1 MDGSV
6 QDLANRLAQ
15 CAEAVC
21 RHYLGNGRREGR
33 YWRVGDVRNTP
44 GRSMYVRLVTSAR
57 EPAGK
62 YTDAASGE
70 HGDLL
75 DIIRETRALHTFA
88 DVLDE
93 ARRFLALPHPLP
105 RRTARL
111 DMPGRIS
118 TPARDAARRLFAMS
132 RPLAGTLA
140 ETYLRRRGIIA
151 LPACPALRF
160 HPHCYYRP
168 HGDTPTETWPALIA
182 AVTDLA
188 GAMTGAHRTYLAPC
202 GRDPVGNGKAP
213 IATPRRAMGQLL
225 GHAVRFGIADDVLA
239 VGEGL
244 ETVLSLCGVLPTLPL
259 AAGLSAAHVSAML
272 FPPGLCVLYILRDAD
287 PAGDAAVKRLTDR
300 ARAAGIE
307 AHVLSPQLGDFNDD
321 LCSLG
326 RAALWAG
333 LKLQLMPEHVAR
345 FAGPATLDG
354 AG

>member
-1 MDGSV
+1 MGESV
-6 QDLANRLAQ
+6 HDVTNRLAA
-15 CAEAVC
+15 CAEGVC

-57 EPAGK
+57 GPAGK

-75 DIIRETRALHTFA
+75 DIIRETCGLHTFA

-105 RRTARL
+105 RPSALPDTSGPL
-111 DMPGRIS
+111 S
-118 TPARDAARRLFAMS
+118 TPAHDAARRLFAMS
-132 RPLAGTLA
+132 RPIAGTLA
-140 ETYLRRRGIIA
+140 ERYLRGRGITA

-168 HGDTPTETWPALIA
+168 DGHASTETWPALIA
-182 AVTDLA
+182 AVTDRA
-188 GAMTGAHRTYLAPC
+188 GTMTGAHRTYLAPC
-202 GRDPVGNGKAP
+202 GLDFAGNGKAP
-213 IATPRRAMGQLL
+213 IASPRRAMGQLL
-225 GHAVRFGIADDVLA
+225 GHAVRFGVADDVLA

-244 ETVLSLCGVLPTLPL
+244 ETVLSLCSVLPTLPL
-259 AAGLSAAHVSAML
+259 AAGLSAAHVSAMR
-272 FPPGLCVLYILRDAD
+272 FPPDLRALYILRDAD
-287 PAGDAAVKRLTDR
+287 PAGAAAVKRLTDR
-300 ARAAGIE
+300 AKAAGIE

-321 LCSLG
+321 LCRLG
-326 RAALWAG
+326 RTALWAG

-345 FAGPATLDG
+345 FAVPAALDG

>member
-1 MDGSV
+1 MDESV
-6 QDLANRLAQ
+6 HDLANRLAQ

-44 GRSMYVRLVTSAR
+44 GRSMYVRLTPSAHG
-57 EPAGK
+57 PAGK

-75 DIIRETRALHTFA
+75 DIIRETCGLHSFA

-93 ARRFLALPHPLP
+93 ARRFLASPHPLL
-105 RRTARL
+105 RRTAHP

-118 TPARDAARRLFAMS
+118 TPARDAAQRLFGMS

-140 ETYLRRRGIIA
+140 ERYLRRRGISA

-168 HGDTPTETWPALIA
+168 DGHARPETWPALIA
-182 AVTDLA
+182 AVTDLT
-188 GAMTGAHRTYLAPC
+188 GAMTGVHRTYLAPC
-202 GRDPVGNGKAP
+202 GLDFAGNGKAP
-213 IATPRRAMGQLL
+213 LASPRRAMGQLL
-225 GHAVRFGIADDVLA
+225 GHAVRFGVADDVLA

-259 AAGLSAAHVSAML
+259 AAGLSAAHVSVL
-272 FPPGLCVLYILRDAD
+272 RFPPRLRVLYILRDAD
-287 PAGDAAVKRLTDR
+287 GAGAAAVARLTDR
-300 ARAAGIE
+300 AKAAGIE

-321 LCSLG
+321 LCRLG

-333 LKLQLMPEHVAR
+333 LKPQLVPEHVAR
-345 FAGPATLDG
+345 FAGPVILDG

>member
-1 MDGSV
+1 
-6 QDLANRLAQ
+6 
-15 CAEAVC
+15 
-21 RHYLGNGRREGR
+21 
-33 YWRVGDVRNTP
+33 
-44 GRSMYVRLVTSAR
+44 VRLVASPQG
-57 EPAGK
+57 PAGK
-62 YTDAASGE
+62 WRDLASAE

-75 DIIRETRALHTFA
+75 DIIRETCDLHTFA

-105 RRTARL
+105 RQTVRP
-111 DMPGRIS
+111 DMLGRIS

-140 ETYLRRRGIIA
+140 ERYLRSRGIT
-151 LPACPALRF
+151 LLQACTALRF

-168 HGDTPTETWPALIA
+168 DSHASTETWPALIA

-188 GAMTGAHRTYLAPC
+188 GTITGAHRTYLAPC
-202 GRDPVGNGKAP
+202 GLDFAGNGKAP
-213 IATPRRAMGQLL
+213 LASPRRAMGQLL

-259 AAGLSAAHVSAML
+259 AAGLSAAHVSVL
-272 FPPGLCVLYILRDAD
+272 RFPPRLRVLYILRDAD
-287 PAGDAAVKRLTDR
+287 GAGAAAVARLTDR
-300 ARAAGIE
+300 AKAAGIE

-321 LCSLG
+321 LCRLG

-333 LKLQLMPEHVAR
+333 LKSQLVPEHVAR
-345 FAGPATLDG
+345 FARPAALDG